1 MSNTTKTPR
10 PHAEMAS
17 RYMADGLIHL
27 DEANANLRPG
37 ALDYLKHPSRRGN
50 KLFYADGLVEVMV

>member
-17 RYMADGLIHL
+17 RYMAGMHIASVNALTDTRTQIGLL
-27 DEANANLRPG
+27 D
-37 ALDYLKHPSRRGN
+37 
-50 KLFYADGLVEVMV
+50 V